1 MEIWFNISQ
10 ALLYGYVYI
19 LPFLLLSYWI
29 LKRFRPFLKE
39 VIIGANILSLV
50 GYTLKIYFSLMQLKE
65 VFQTTDD
72 QTAHFYQLRI
82 FGPYGF
88 AYWIPFIT
96 SLVMFVLLL
105 FKKPRNSVWIS
116 LCVVLFSFP
125 YFYERL
131 VILVT
136 HYFRDYLPSSWSVYY
151 SYKFVIAPPLGY
163 IVLLF
168 ITHMIRKQLKGMKI
182 KESTNLQQ

>member
-1 MEIWFNISQ
+1 MGIWFNISQ

-19 LPFLLLSYWI
+19 IPLLLLSYWI
-29 LKRFRPFLKE
+29 LKRFKPFLKE
-39 VIIGANILSLV
+39 VIICANILSLV
-50 GYTLKIYFSLMQLKE
+50 GYALKIYFSLMQLKE

-72 QTAHFYQLRI
+72 QTAHFYKLRI
-82 FGPYGF
+82 FGAYGF
-88 AYWIPFIT
+88 AYWIPFII

-125 YFYERL
+125 YLYERL

-136 HYFRDYLPSSWSVYY
+136 DYFRDYLPSSWSVYD

-163 IVLLF
+163 VVLLV
-168 ITHMIRKQLKGMKI
+168 ITYMIRKQFRSKKI
-182 KESTNLQQ
+182 DESVNLQ